1 MNRLQGE
8 KSNDEQVQLERKISE
23 LKKIKEDKKNQ
34 FDTLMVQFKR
44 VEDETRKSKREI
56 DNLVKEKNYVD
67 SKIAELT
74 LHISTAQKLLENT
87 VKEKS
92 DMMVNENIKKL
103 ELKVLRD
110 KLEKEA
116 DQVLDLNNQ
125 RIKLETGMKE
135 RQTEINIHQDLLRA
149 QLRAWNEE
157 LQTVSAELKERM
169 AKVEKLKKRYDI
181 TMISM
186 APPG

>member
-1 MNRLQGE
+1 ME
-8 KSNDEQVQLERKISE
+8 LERKIAD
-23 LKKIKEDKKNQ
+23 LKKVKEEKRNQ
-34 FDTLMVQFKR
+34 YDTLLVQFKR

-74 LHISTAQKLLENT
+74 LHISTAQKLLEST
-87 VKEKS
+87 VREKS
-92 DMMVNENIKKL
+92 DMMVNENIRKL
-103 ELKVLRD
+103 ELKVLRE

-135 RQTEINIHQDLLRA
+135 RIAEINIHQDLLKA
-149 QLRAWNEE
+149 QLRAWSEE
-157 LQTVSAELKERM
+157 LQTVSSELKERM

-186 APPG
+186 APPGI